1 MASSQRSPEPHCHP
15 PNRETSY
22 RDVPGHYHL
31 DDLDA
36 EVAQVALMREKRI
49 DSYEIHKHCLRG
61 YEVHKRY
68 LRKDGEIV
76 WGRKTVGCVGQ
87 SGRVDRLFRNCD

>member
-1 MASSQRSPEPHCHP
+1 
-15 PNRETSY
+15 
-22 RDVPGHYHL
+22 
-31 DDLDA
+31 
-36 EVAQVALMREKRI
+36 MREKRI